1 MIITRK
7 SLFTGKLNTR
17 DIQIDDITLLAVEN
31 RSDRVIQDVVPHLS
45 ADDREFLLTG
55 ATPEEWDA
63 LVPPDDE
70 EEELDDDEP
79 AF

>member
-1 MIITRK
+1 MLVTRK
-7 SLFTGKLNTR
+7 SLFTGKVSSREIPIDEETLKRVDSR
-17 DIQIDDITLLAVEN
+17 DD
-31 RSDRVIQDVVPHLS
+31 VIQNIVPHLS
-45 ADDREFLLTG
+45 ADDREFLMTG